1 MKIGQDLLEIVGV
14 QRLIE
19 RDVVIG
25 GIGIE
30 TRPSELPSIPSSRC
44 IPRPWRRRLEERMYA
59 QAVGNIWPESAR
71 ECM

>member
-1 MKIGQDLLEIVGV
+1 MKIRQDVLEIVGV

-30 TRPSELPSIPSSRC
+30 TRPSVLPSIPSSRC
-44 IPRPWRRRLEERMYA
+44 IPRPWRRRLEERM
-59 QAVGNIWPESAR
+59 
-71 ECM
+71 